1 MSIRYQLRRLSGKL
15 FRCGKYAAEDG
26 TDEMGRIKMKKRALR
41 KDFRMEI
48 KKSLNRFLSIF
59 FIVALGVAFFS
70 GIQTAAPSMRMTGD
84 KYFDDSDLMD
94 IRVMSTLGLTAEDL
108 EELQTVEGVEA
119 VSGCYS
125 EDVYCGEGDTRQ
137 VLHVESV
144 AADMNQLALIEGELP
159 KRAGECF
166 LDIEYARQ
174 MGYEPGDVLEISVS
188 DEENSSLKRR
198 RFTITGTGYSPT
210 YISYERGST
219 TLGTGS
225 LSGFVYVL
233 PEDFDMDI
241 YTVAYLLADGAREQT
256 AFTDG
261 YDQAVDEVLSR
272 IEAIADARCEIRYEE
287 VMQEAQSELD
297 DARKEVEDGKQE
309 LADAKRE
316 LADGQA
322 EAQSE
327 LDEAQSELIDG
338 QEQLGDG
345 KKDWYEANREAADGE
360 RALADGEQELLDNEG
375 TIAEAQQ
382 QLDQGYQELSDG
394 EKEYQ
399 TGLAQYKKEAKKG
412 NKQLAAAQKKID
424 DGKTELAVGWQTY
437 YTNLTNIETGEKQL
451 AQAEETLS
459 AQQEQYDAGASLLA
473 QGKAQYEEAAKQLPA
488 LQASYD
494 ELEAQ
499 VDALTSQQADTQGQ
513 IDALQGAYDEA
524 AANAAALRAQQQEA
538 LSRRDGYQ
546 ADYDAKAGEKL
557 AAQGEMEAKQQE
569 LAGWQAVLNSDTATP
584 EEKVVA
590 QEQVDR
596 LTQEIAQLHD
606 TVDSLQG
613 EMDALQGNI
622 AAEQSNA
629 DQAGTQA
636 QKIEAGLPEQ
646 EMAIAAARTALSQ
659 IEAGLSQAQEG
670 AAQLKQS
677 IDTLAA
683 TKKTLDQKEAELASA
698 SAQLEAGWKELSKK
712 QKELAA
718 GRTKLEQGEKT
729 LEATQKQ
736 LDEAQE
742 QVDQGRKEL
751 KNAKKELKAA
761 RTQLD
766 TGWAQLEVSKNQLAD
781 GKRQLEDGRSQLAD
795 ARQTLADA
803 RAQIADGHRE
813 LAENKQKIKD
823 GWKDYEDG
831 KADAQ
836 REIAEGEQKI
846 EEAELD
852 LADAQQQISDAQ
864 QELDDLKLPEW
875 YVEDR
880 SVLPEHSGFG
890 ENAER
895 MANLAKVIP
904 VLFFLV
910 AALISLTTM
919 TRMVEEER
927 TQIGTLKALGYGKWE
942 IASKYLKYAFWA
954 TIGGSVIGVLVG
966 EKLLPWVIINAYGI
980 IYIYLPEILIPYNW
994 GFALVSTVA
1003 ALICTIGA
1011 TFSACY
1017 RELRAVPAQLMRP
1030 PAPKEGKRVLLER
1043 LPFLWKHLS
1052 FSWKSTVRNLIR
1064 YKKRFLMTIFGIG
1077 GCMGLLL
1084 VGYGLQDSIMDI
1096 GILQFED
1103 LQMYDAITILD
1114 ADASEADLAVPDQMV
1129 TKDERISESKH
1140 FYMKQEEIDTTG
1152 NSDKEWS
1159 VYVYVP
1165 EDLENLEE
1173 FLCFRDRETK
1183 EIYELTDEG
1192 AIITEKIANELGIQ
1206 PGDVIRLKQDDG
1218 EDIEVPILAVCEN
1231 YLSHYLY
1238 MTPALYERVY
1248 GETPQY
1254 NSIFWKSPQEQSVI
1268 EKIGEEL
1275 LAQDTVL
1282 NITYTRTMAGQID
1295 SMIGAMDIVMVVLIV
1310 SAGMLA
1316 FVVLYNLNNINI
1328 NERRRELAT
1337 LKVLGFYDGEVAAY
1351 VYRENVLLTII
1362 GAVLGCV
1369 IGKLLHAYVITTVEV
1384 DMCMFGRN
1392 INPQSFIYG
1401 TLFTIGF
1408 SVIVN
1413 YAMYFKLKKID
1424 MVESLKSIE

>member
-399 TGLAQYKKEAKKG
+399 TGLAQYKNEAKKG

-513 IDALQGAYDEA
+513 LDALQGAYDEA

-546 ADYDAKAGEKL
+546 ADYDAKTGEKL

-1129 TKDERISESKH
+1129 TEDERISESKH

-1152 NSDKEWS
+1152 ISDKEWS